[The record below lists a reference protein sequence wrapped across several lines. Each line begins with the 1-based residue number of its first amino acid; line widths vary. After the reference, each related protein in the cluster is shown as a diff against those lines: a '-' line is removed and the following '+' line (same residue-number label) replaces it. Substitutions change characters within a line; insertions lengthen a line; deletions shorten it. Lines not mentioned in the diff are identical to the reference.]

1 MAKLNSE
8 KKDIIKKIQV
18 LGYPKAIS
26 KGDAEMLK
34 SVLPENGAQVDIVAA
49 FAAKRLK
56 VEATMKLV
64 SDELSDAH
72 ASR

>member
-1 MAKLNSE
+1 
-8 KKDIIKKIQV
+8 
-18 LGYPKAIS
+18 
-26 KGDAEMLK
+26 MLK

-64 SDELSDAH
+64 SDETLALSDAH
-72 ASR
+72 ASK